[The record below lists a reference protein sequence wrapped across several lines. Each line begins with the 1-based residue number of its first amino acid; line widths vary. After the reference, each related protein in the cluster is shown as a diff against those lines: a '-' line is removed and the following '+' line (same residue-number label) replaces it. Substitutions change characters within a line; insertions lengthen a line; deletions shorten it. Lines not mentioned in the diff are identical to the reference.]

1 MSHHHGRDIEYQRAP
16 AHCLATIGQPPVR
29 SYTMKRPALTA
40 TLLLA
45 LGGPA
50 AAECYA
56 DFKVKRDDP
65 LTLRYGVSQVS
76 DANCSPDAAASELA
90 PRLAGDGWTLLNV
103 LSTFGPEGLE
113 ERKASAGAYFL
124 RY

>member
-1 MSHHHGRDIEYQRAP
+1 
-16 AHCLATIGQPPVR
+16 
-29 SYTMKRPALTA
+29 MKRPVLPVF
-40 TLLLA
+40 LLLA
-45 LGGPA
+45 LAGPA
-50 AAECYA
+50 VAECYA

-76 DANCSPDAAASELA
+76 DANCSPDAAAGELA

-113 ERKASAGAYFL
+113 ERQASAGEFFL